1 MEEIGAVEEDVRRLE
16 VFFNDRLLALEAA
29 CSLLI
34 QEKVEQ
40 LEVET
45 TALRADNQRLKL
57 EMKKLTTVGPVS
69 APAFDALVADARGMM
84 QWLVDQQKQWNDE
97 KARERQRME
106 EERKTVRDST
116 ERTTRQTMRE
126 KEALLLS
133 IRKEKEILLNV
144 LPDASVYEKEWALLK
159 AERQCFDREV
169 EAFRRTGGQ
178 LAGHYVGF
186 GDAFTAAKEPRKEKQ
201 VLDSVANAG
210 AHNPLNVEIQRQLDG
225 EVRDFASQI
234 RRCSNEDLAK
244 IQRDLLSLRS
254 AAPDE

>member
-133 IRKEKEILLNV
+133 IRKEKEICTRRNGRCLRRKDNV
-144 LPDASVYEKEWALLK
+144 STEKWK
-159 AERQCFDREV
+159 RFAEQE
-169 EAFRRTGGQ
+169 G
-178 LAGHYVGF
+178 
-186 GDAFTAAKEPRKEKQ
+186 
-201 VLDSVANAG
+201 N
-210 AHNPLNVEIQRQLDG
+210 
-225 EVRDFASQI
+225 
-234 RRCSNEDLAK
+234 
-244 IQRDLLSLRS
+244 
-254 AAPDE
+254 

>member
-1 MEEIGAVEEDVRRLE
+1 MLE
-16 VFFNDRLLALEAA
+16 FGGPNSFDSAIYINAL
-29 CSLLI
+29 CMFLPR
-34 QEKVEQ
+34 
-40 LEVET
+40 
-45 TALRADNQRLKL
+45 ALYRSH
-57 EMKKLTTVGPVS
+57 TS
-69 APAFDALVADARGMM
+69 
-84 QWLVDQQKQWNDE
+84 
-97 KARERQRME
+97 
-106 EERKTVRDST
+106 
-116 ERTTRQTMRE
+116 
-126 KEALLLS
+126 
-133 IRKEKEILLNV
+133 
-144 LPDASVYEKEWALLK
+144 SVYEKEWALLK

-186 GDAFTAAKEPRKEKQ
+186 GDAFMAAKEPRKEKQ

-254 AAPDE
+254 AVPDE